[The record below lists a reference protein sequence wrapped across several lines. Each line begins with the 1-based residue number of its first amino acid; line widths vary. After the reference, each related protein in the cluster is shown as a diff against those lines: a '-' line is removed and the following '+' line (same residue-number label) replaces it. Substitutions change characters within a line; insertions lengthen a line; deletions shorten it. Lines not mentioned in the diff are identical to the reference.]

1 MRKMWGGGERIEILR
16 HRTGILCKSQAHY
29 DRSNSTFP
37 SRVDKKIGSGGS
49 LPATKFYPY
58 IKSLAQEPLNYFYYQ
73 EFSVH
78 RRTYAYACAYR
89 WNLEK
94 KLFPESI
101 FINKL
106 RWLINISH
114 YTVVLVI
121 MALGVGKS
129 FILLLIKW
137 SKMEPN
143 VKPQTLVKTF
153 NLTKPTPILSRS
165 ICSSHNFVGL
175 SCVRN
180 MHSLASLQRYE
191 ETANFFSKDYD
202 KREIE
207 LSCFKLSLA
216 LSPFASLMASLFFPF
231 CGKHCTLPII
241 LLIILADPGEGPGG
255 PAPLIFHQTEAR
267 RAENKIFEIGR
278 PLISGCGWPGNTALQ
293 HCCDF
298 VLNSSNI
305 VPTLPGGGGYS
316 LNWAI

>member
-1 MRKMWGGGERIEILR
+1 M
-16 HRTGILCKSQAHY
+16 
-29 DRSNSTFP
+29 
-37 SRVDKKIGSGGS
+37 
-49 LPATKFYPY
+49 
-58 IKSLAQEPLNYFYYQ
+58 
-73 EFSVH
+73 H

-89 WNLEK
+89 WNLGK

-165 ICSSHNFVGL
+165 ICSSHSFVGL

-180 MHSLASLQRYE
+180 IHSLASLQRYE

-207 LSCFKLSLA
+207 LSCFLLLSRPLH
-216 LSPFASLMASLFFPF
+216 PWWRHCFSLF
-231 CGKHCTLPII
+231 
-241 LLIILADPGEGPGG
+241 AV
-255 PAPLIFHQTEAR
+255 
-267 RAENKIFEIGR
+267 
-278 PLISGCGWPGNTALQ
+278 NT
-293 HCCDF
+293 
-298 VLNSSNI
+298 VLYQELMGSW
-305 VPTLPGGGGYS
+305 LYR
-316 LNWAI
+316 